1 MVDTGAGGLFGGG
14 ARKRQVCMISVLERA
29 AGKAAWTSRLLD
41 SPQVFAKC
49 DALLLHKCG
58 GRPPIGVEGGGG
70 ASTPPWATAAAV
82 GPGGR
87 AADRL
92 GWGHIGIPAK
102 TIQSPKTF
110 YKASEDHTKRKNI
123 IHSPDRVYEDIKSLY
138 KDITYLT
145 EPHKL

>member
-70 ASTPPWATAAAV
+70 ASHRRGPLPPPWARE
-82 GPGGR
+82 GGR
-87 AADRL
+87 RID
-92 GWGHIGIPAK
+92 
-102 TIQSPKTF
+102 
-110 YKASEDHTKRKNI
+110 
-123 IHSPDRVYEDIKSLY
+123 
-138 KDITYLT
+138 
-145 EPHKL
+145 